1 MRRIFFILFYISVFL
16 LVLNGNTA
24 FAQVING
31 DFSSGLSGWE
41 TSGDVSIFNGIA
53 ILQTGGI
60 NGPYETALST
70 DFVIPGDRL
79 NFRYYFDITGTD
91 DVKYPDFKSFGPDFL
106 QVSVDAGTEEYF
118 KDVPL
123 ASDPTGGFV
132 PFSLD
137 ISSFTPGS
145 MARLTFL
152 LFDEDDEH
160 RSVAAIDDIS
170 DPLTPSM
177 PLQEPETLILL
188 GSGLIA
194 VSAYSRYRGIRRTWI
209 CVIIISMI
217 QIFSGRTVYAELQ
230 ETNIND
236 KTTITFTS
244 PVFNTRTNTLTLNM
258 AVTNI
263 SDTTVVAPIKVVIT
277 GISSPDVT
285 VSNSDGY
292 TPEGLPFF
300 KLDPYVVNN
309 DLTPG
314 EKSQAAR
321 ISFHN
326 PKKIKFRWDQDVTAF
341 IDVPLDEGPVIYNI
355 CLVPGEF
362 PPVCEFSNDNFD
374 IVNPKFDRMLQ
385 DPMPEMYLYEQVRVY
400 AFDYNDLPVKVM
412 INGLDAVFNEYSFY
426 YYRNMT
432 LQSGTNTLSIVVTD
446 DAGLEANREITMS
459 IDASPP
465 VINILNGAEGA
476 VVTSPEIVL
485 SGGVDDTDITKVR
498 LIKDFITSEDIPVVN
513 GLFSVN
519 IILTAGHNNLRLEAV
534 DQAGNSGSYNLD
546 ITRVLS
552 ESGDIS
558 GSVYN
563 SAVGIPLSGAA
574 ITFTAGDSSGTV
586 LSNEAGHYRIEGI
599 KSGDITLHV
608 DKDGY
613 DPVNLNV
620 FSAGGDSSHVQD
632 IALIPSSSVD
642 TFTLTGQVKDTGQSP
657 LSGAKISVKGT
668 TLSARTDSNGLYVIK
683 GIPRISFIAE
693 ASGDL
698 YEEESVNVD
707 IRLFSNVTRVITH
720 NFILNNIPIAVGIL
734 SPEDGEYIAGGAVLV
749 TGYFRSGI
757 SGAGV
762 IVNGIPATV
771 YNGYFVVND
780 VPLIEGVNK
789 ITAEIITP
797 SGTLLSD
804 SVDAV
809 HLQTDNQGFHIYS
822 QEVGLV
828 PLEVPVIIESF
839 GGSGGDIPFKDYTLN
854 VSGPGA
860 ADIVSDGE
868 SHYRVFITEPGMYTF
883 TFVAVDSA
891 GNTYKDTF
899 GFAGMTKEVLEPEL
913 RQIWVKFKDSMIAG
927 NTEDGLAFFMP
938 DTRIRYREQFSL
950 LGNRIPDIFAG
961 IGDIQLIS
969 INDNEAKTR
978 VYEGEI
984 MHHVWFAR
992 DIYGQW
998 KIHKF

>member
-1 MRRIFFILFYISVFL
+1 MRRFFLILFYISIL
-16 LVLNGNTA
+16 LPVLNGNPA
-24 FAQVING
+24 FAQLING

-41 TSGDVSIFNGIA
+41 TSGDVSILNEIA

-60 NGPYETALST
+60 NGPYETSLST
-70 DFVIPGDRL
+70 DFVILGDRL
-79 NFRYYFDITGTD
+79 NFRYYFDVTGPD
-91 DVKYPDFKSFGPDFL
+91 EIKYPYFPSFGPDFL
-106 QVSVDAGTEEYF
+106 QVSVDAGTEGYF
-118 KDVPL
+118 DVPL
-123 ASDPTGGFV
+123 AWDPTGGFV

-137 ISSFTPGS
+137 ISNITPGT

-170 DPLTPSM
+170 DPLQPSL

-188 GSGLIA
+188 GSGLIG
-194 VSAYSRYRGIRRTWI
+194 VFVYSRYRGMRRTWV
-209 CVIIISMI
+209 CVVIISMI
-217 QIFSGRTVYAELQ
+217 QIFSGRALYAELQ
-230 ETNIND
+230 ETNVDD
-236 KTTITFTS
+236 KTTIAFTS

-263 SDTTVVAPIKVVIT
+263 SDTAVFTPMKVVIT

-285 VSNSDGY
+285 VSNPDGY

-300 KLDPYVVNN
+300 NIDSYVVNN
-309 DLTPG
+309 DLMPG
-314 EKSQAAR
+314 EKSQAAK

-341 IDVPLDEGPVIYNI
+341 IDVPLDEGPLIYNI

-374 IVNPKFDRMLQ
+374 VVNPKFDRTLQ
-385 DPMPEMYLYEQVRVY
+385 NPMPEMYLYEQVRVY
-400 AFDYNDLPVKVM
+400 AFDYNDLPVKVT
-412 INGLDAVFNEYSFY
+412 INGIDATYNEYGFY
-426 YYRNMT
+426 YYCNMT

-446 DAGLEANREITMS
+446 DAGLSTTREITMS
-459 IDASPP
+459 IDASQP

-485 SGGVDDTDITKVR
+485 SGGVDDLYIKTIR
-498 LIKDFITSEDIPVVN
+498 LKKDFITSEDIPVVN

-519 IILTAGHNNLRLEAV
+519 ILLTAGHNNLRLEAV
-534 DQAGNSGSYNLD
+534 DAAGNSGSYHLD
-546 ITRVLS
+546 ITRVFS
-552 ESGDIS
+552 ELGDIS
-558 GSVYN
+558 GRVYN
-563 SAVGIPLSGAA
+563 SAVGVPLSGAA
-574 ITFTAGDSSGTV
+574 ITFTAGGSSGTV
-586 LSNEAGHYRIEGI
+586 VSNEAGNYRIGGV

-608 DKDGY
+608 EKDGY

-620 FSAGGDSSHVQD
+620 FSAGGDASHIQD
-632 IALIPSSSVD
+632 ISLTPSSSID
-642 TFTLTGQVKDTGQSP
+642 TFTLTGQVKDTGESP
-657 LSGAKISVKGT
+657 LSGAKISVIGT
-668 TLSARTDSNGLYVIK
+668 TLSALTDSNGLYVIR

-698 YEEESVNVD
+698 YEGKSVNVD
-707 IRLFSNVTRVITH
+707 LRQFTNVTGIITH
-720 NFILNNIPIAVGIL
+720 NFILNNIPIALGIL
-734 SPEDGEYIAGGAVLV
+734 APEDGEYIAEGGALV
-749 TGYFRSGI
+749 TGYFRSGV

-762 IVNGIPATV
+762 IVNGIPAAV
-771 YNGYFVVND
+771 YNGYFAAND
-780 VPLIEGVNK
+780 IPLKEGVNK

-804 SVDAV
+804 SVDVV
-809 HLQTDNQGFHIYS
+809 HPQTDHQGVNIYS
-822 QEVGLV
+822 QETGLV

-839 GGSGGDIPFKDYTLN
+839 SESGGDLPFKDYNLN

-860 ADIVSDGE
+860 ANIVSDGGF
-868 SHYRVFITEPGMYTF
+868 HYRVFITEPGMYTF

-891 GNTYKDTF
+891 GNAYKDTF

-913 RQIWVKFKDSMIAG
+913 RQIWVKFKDFLIAG
-927 NTEDGLAFFMP
+927 NTEDALAFFMP
-938 DTRIRYREQFSL
+938 DTRERYREQFSL
-950 LGNRIPDIFAG
+950 LGNRIPDIFTG

-969 INDNEAKTR
+969 LKDNEAKTR

-984 MHHVWFAR
+984 THNIWFLC